1 MEKNNL
7 KGKKFNLNEK
17 YNQNINK
24 REKKFI
30 VKIPLELNSYSE
42 DELIE
47 NFCNSNNNL
56 SKFENTI
63 TNNQNKNEFKS
74 TTRFKH
80 YIKDKTISIPFNN
93 NLHNTLKQSNSNNNY
108 IRKISNTKEEFDLN
122 NEKNEA
128 NKINNNKYA
137 KIKNPKKKKDINLN
151 KGNKL
156 KYKSIKN
163 KLENNGNS
171 NAKGKICENNLV
183 FNKYIKEENKMIN
196 YNYFVLNPKNI
207 NNNKKIE
214 NNLIQNII
222 KYPINKSVG
231 NNNIYINRI
240 NSQKKLKEKDLY
252 ICLRNSFFKQ
262 KENEK
267 NNNLTNSQEFLYT
280 NILSQNKSLKD
291 SLCEQKNNINTKMNK
306 QHNKQFSR
314 TFVDI
319 KDIKTIECQDN
330 TNNNIEEDI
339 NNNITKQNKK
349 NAKSYKKK
357 YLNLNNSI
365 SQNKNFAEEK
375 NRVKK
380 KDISLKIFLD
390 KNMILNS
397 INNKFENNSTINNNN
412 NKILRTSIAYQTKE
426 NIQKHSYNNSSNNT
440 INAVSGNKTMLNK
453 DMNIPSM
460 QNIRNKNLSLNQKE
474 IVNKPNKKSK
484 LIIYKKRKISNHK
497 CQSKRKNEIENNY
510 INKNKSNYLTENKSI
525 KMNQLNKFIQLSK
538 NMKKI
543 ELFKDLNNEKNN
555 LTKNNN
561 NDNYKDNNNKDQK
574 QYIYMKSILTKWK
587 NNTKNI
593 SSYSNKRIISPNKKV
608 INISSFNKKFYNFI
622 IKKCI
627 PKLCLIVKRH
637 KFRPPVNKLCIFS
650 KNIILKENNNK
661 INHSNIDEGNNTIME
676 LNSSK
681 FSKLNNTNKNIE
693 IIEDGEDNDNE
704 DFNVEEYEK
713 NNIINNSNFNNL
725 INEENIN
732 NINNSTKGKHIF
744 KIQKRLQKLCR
755 IFFRNLEIKKK
766 KKKRK

>member
-7 KGKKFNLNEK
+7 KGKKFNLNEQ

-30 VKIPLELNSYSE
+30 VKFPLELNSYSE

-108 IRKISNTKEEFDLN
+108 IRKISNIKEEFDLK
-122 NEKNEA
+122 NEKNKA
-128 NKINNNKYA
+128 NKINNNKFA

-163 KLENNGNS
+163 KLENTS
-171 NAKGKICENNLV
+171 NNKAKGKICENNLV

-412 NKILRTSIAYQTKE
+412 NNKILRTSIAYQTKE

-460 QNIRNKNLSLNQKE
+460 QNIRNKNLSLNNKE

-510 INKNKSNYLTENKSI
+510 INKNK
-525 KMNQLNKFIQLSK
+525 
-538 NMKKI
+538 
-543 ELFKDLNNEKNN
+543 
-555 LTKNNN
+555 
-561 NDNYKDNNNKDQK
+561 
-574 QYIYMKSILTKWK
+574 
-587 NNTKNI
+587 
-593 SSYSNKRIISPNKKV
+593 
-608 INISSFNKKFYNFI
+608 
-622 IKKCI
+622 
-627 PKLCLIVKRH
+627 
-637 KFRPPVNKLCIFS
+637 
-650 KNIILKENNNK
+650 
-661 INHSNIDEGNNTIME
+661 
-676 LNSSK
+676 
-681 FSKLNNTNKNIE
+681 
-693 IIEDGEDNDNE
+693 
-704 DFNVEEYEK
+704 
-713 NNIINNSNFNNL
+713 
-725 INEENIN
+725 
-732 NINNSTKGKHIF
+732 
-744 KIQKRLQKLCR
+744 
-755 IFFRNLEIKKK
+755 
-766 KKKRK
+766 